1 MISESAILNCF
12 QHLVDHKQDDTVLV
26 GSGDDAAVIKSQ
38 DKDLVHSIDI
48 SKINSHFPEDS
59 SPQDIAYRSI
69 AIALS
74 DLAAMGAYPS
84 FISIGLT
91 SNSTDLDWYKK
102 FTSGVEKILNEYQIK
117 LVGGDITNGE
127 ISICV
132 NVFGYAYE
140 NNILRSTA
148 KVGDL
153 IFITGPLGEGRRG
166 LEDWKNNKKTEFV
179 KKFFNPKVDFD
190 KSKFI
195 SKYANSCVDI
205 SDGLIKDL
213 TSICESSKVGAE
225 ITYENIPITND
236 FDDLSYGDDYKL
248 CYTCSP
254 EFKDSEFFSEDFC
267 IGEIKSNKEIIIKK
281 DNSVI
286 DFKTHGWDSF
296 E

>member
-69 AIALS
+69 AVALS

-127 ISICV
+127 ISVCV

-225 ITYENIPITND
+225 IIYENIPMTND

>member
-69 AIALS
+69 AVALS

-179 KKFFNPKVDFD
+179 KKFFSPKVDFD

>member
-69 AIALS
+69 AVALS

-190 KSKFI
+190 KSKLI

>member
-69 AIALS
+69 AVALS

-127 ISICV
+127 INVCV
-132 NVFGYAYE
+132 NVFGYVYE

-190 KSKFI
+190 KSQFI

-225 ITYENIPITND
+225 IIYENIPMTND

-254 EFKDSEFFSEDFC
+254 EFKNSEFISEDFC
-267 IGEIKSNKEIIIKK
+267 IGEIKSKKEIIIKK

>member
-38 DKDLVHSIDI
+38 NKDLVHSIDI

-69 AIALS
+69 AVALS

-140 NNILRSTA
+140 NNILRSSA

-254 EFKDSEFFSEDFC
+254 ELKDSEFFSEDFC

>member
-69 AIALS
+69 AVALS

-127 ISICV
+127 ISVCV

-286 DFKTHGWDSF
+286 DFKAHGWDSF

>member
-69 AIALS
+69 AVALS

-127 ISICV
+127 ISVCV

-225 ITYENIPITND
+225 IIYENIPMTND

-254 EFKDSEFFSEDFC
+254 EFKDSEFFSDDFC
-267 IGEIKSNKEIIIKK
+267 IGEIKLNKEIIIKK

>member
-1 MISESAILNCF
+1 LISESAILNCF

-69 AIALS
+69 AVALS

-254 EFKDSEFFSEDFC
+254 EFKDSEFFSDDFC